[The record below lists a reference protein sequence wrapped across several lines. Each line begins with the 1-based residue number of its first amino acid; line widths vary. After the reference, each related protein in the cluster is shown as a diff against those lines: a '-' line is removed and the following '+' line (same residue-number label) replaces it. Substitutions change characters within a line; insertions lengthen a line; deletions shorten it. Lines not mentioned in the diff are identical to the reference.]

1 MKPKISLSMCIIFIQ
16 TSGSFKEQ
24 FHIQVA
30 EFEDDHDIYPDYNNQ
45 VIISLLLFRSQEN
58 INVYI

>member
-1 MKPKISLSMCIIFIQ
+1 MCIIFIQ

-30 EFEDDHDIYPDYNNQ
+30 EFEDDHDIHPDYNNQ
-45 VIISLLLFRSQEN
+45 VIISFLLFRSQEN